1 MRKPR
6 LMRPATKIPRS
17 FPTGQTAGTAGGLWI
32 PVCSLEGKELE
43 DSDRFRAEIME
54 KTEEILRFYWDPVVT
69 DGETTLKRLEEAM
82 KLAQRRVESVQK
94 HNIWARFV
102 TALLTL
108 YGYATAAIL

>member
-1 MRKPR
+1 M
-6 LMRPATKIPRS
+6 
-17 FPTGQTAGTAGGLWI
+17 
-32 PVCSLEGKELE
+32 
-43 DSDRFRAEIME
+43 
-54 KTEEILRFYWDPVVT
+54 VT
-69 DGETTLKRLEEAM
+69 DGETTLKRLEKAM